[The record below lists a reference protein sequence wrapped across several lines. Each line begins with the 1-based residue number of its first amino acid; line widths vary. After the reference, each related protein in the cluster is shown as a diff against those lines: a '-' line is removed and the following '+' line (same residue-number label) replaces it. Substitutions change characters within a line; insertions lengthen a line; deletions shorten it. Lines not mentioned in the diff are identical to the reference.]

1 MINDEARPAI
11 VQEKREEYKI
21 KCSFAGGSTV
31 YIYPD
36 ELQMKKTIYNENLK
50 RYQTVIVDASISDFT
65 EDERDS
71 IIDDQKKLMQQAT
84 EDFNKGKIGRI
95 FDGLI

>member
-1 MINDEARPAI
+1 MNNGTRPAI

-21 KCSFAGGSTV
+21 KCSFAAGSTV

-36 ELQMKKTIYNENLK
+36 RLQMKKTIYNRNLK
-50 RYQTVIVDASISDFT
+50 HYQTVMVDASISDFP

-71 IIDDQKKLMQQAT
+71 IIDDQKKLQQAIK
-84 EDFNKGKIGRI
+84 DLNDGKIRCI
-95 FDGLI
+95 NERLI

>member
-1 MINDEARPAI
+1 MINNEAQPAL

-50 RYQTVIVDASISDFT
+50 RYQTVIVDASISDFP
-65 EDERDS
+65 EDEREYVKNLQ
-71 IIDDQKKLMQQAT
+71 IKLNHAIK
-84 EDFNKGKIGRI
+84 DLKAGKIQRI
-95 FDGLI
+95 NEGLI